1 MMRKLFSTLEC
12 ARVVGVAEHR
22 LVYAHRAGKLAEPA
36 YFVARKRL
44 YTEDDVQRVAAYFGN
59 TTLWRTDEK

>member
-1 MMRKLFSTLEC
+1 MQLKFYSTLEC
-12 ARVVGVAEHR
+12 ARLVGVAEHR

-44 YTEDDVQRVAAYFGN
+44 YTEEDVRRVAAYFEN
-59 TTLWRTDEK
+59 KKPRRNDDK